1 MNTFIA
7 LIRGINVGGRNKLPM
22 ANLRSALQLAGFE
35 YLQTYI
41 QSGNV
46 IFKSSTLDQTKLEDL
61 IHEVI
66 KSKFSIEV
74 PVLVRTREEL
84 KAIVDRCPFA
94 PELIEKSYFIILNK
108 IPDQV
113 HIEAV
118 SEIKFEN
125 IDPGSYSY

>member
-94 PELIEKSYFIILNK
+94 PELIDEEHL
-108 IPDQV
+108 
-113 HIEAV
+113 HRREEAV
-118 SEIKFEN
+118 RSVEGEVVAFRVAGL
-125 IDPGSYSY
+125 PCMTA